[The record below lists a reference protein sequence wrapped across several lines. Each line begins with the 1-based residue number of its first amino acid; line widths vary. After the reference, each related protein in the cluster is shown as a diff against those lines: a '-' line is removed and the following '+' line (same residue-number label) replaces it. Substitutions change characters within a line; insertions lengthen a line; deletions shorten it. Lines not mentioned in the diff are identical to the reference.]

1 LILKI
6 KTDKISSS
14 LLKKGFVVRESHHKY
29 YILFVDGKKT
39 SIRTRISHG
48 SKEYGVNLLS
58 AMRKQLKLNYMDE
71 LTDLINCPMSMSDY
85 VQLLI
90 ERGQIDR

>member
-1 LILKI
+1 MKI

-14 LLKKGFVVRESHHKY
+14 LLRKGVIARESHHTY

-48 SKEYGVNLLS
+48 SKKYGRNLLS
-58 AMRKQLKLNYMDE
+58 TMRRQLGLDCMDE
-71 LTDLINCPMSMSDY
+71 LKDLINCPMSSSDY
-85 VQLLI
+85 VRLLVEREQI
-90 ERGQIDR
+90 EA